1 MRWLRIALWL
11 ILSVLLFGSAFAAH
25 PYDATCRV
33 VVDRTAKRVVGGSG
47 VLIAVNDTQALVL
60 TVKHVALY
68 QGRKATC
75 TWGEQEMTG
84 VVLAV
89 APDADVALLLVAR
102 PVGVRPVP
110 LAMPTADTG
119 PFVLVGY
126 PGHDR
131 DTMRWQRGE
140 YVELD
145 HNHLTVTCRPEKGM
159 SGGPVFDKYGRVVG
173 TVSAMSKPKQ
183 PVRGFC
189 GSGQAMFNL
198 IDDYLRV
205 QP

>member
-1 MRWLRIALWL
+1 MSWRWFLFWASIIVV
-11 ILSVLLFGSAFAAH
+11 ILLASVACAAH
-25 PYDATCRV
+25 PYDAACKV
-33 VVDRTAKRVVGGSG
+33 VVQRTARRVVGGSG

-60 TVKHVALY
+60 TVKHVALT
-68 QGRKATC
+68 QGKTCTC
-75 TWGEQEMTG
+75 TWGDQSMSGT
-84 VVLAV
+84 VLAV

-110 LAMPTADTG
+110 LAMPSADTG
-119 PFVLVGY
+119 PVVLVGF

-159 SGGPVFDKYGRVVG
+159 SGGPAFDRYGRVCG
-173 TVSAMSKPKQ
+173 TVSAFSKTHEL
-183 PVRGFC
+183 GYC